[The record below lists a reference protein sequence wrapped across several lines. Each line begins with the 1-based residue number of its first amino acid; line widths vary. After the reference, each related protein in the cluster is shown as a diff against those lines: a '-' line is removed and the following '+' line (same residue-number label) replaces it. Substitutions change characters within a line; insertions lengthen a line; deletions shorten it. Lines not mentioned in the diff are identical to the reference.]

1 MSRGV
6 SGMAA
11 ASKPEEPALP
21 APPRQNLYK
30 PAAGAE
36 MENSPF
42 AGGGG
47 IAPASSPCDGACSAR
62 TPQAPVRLDVSLTKA
77 APAGAA
83 GAGLFLSGARQEAV
97 SADSAIADA
106 GEGAPAQPG
115 AGPAPAPMETINEA
129 SFKRA
134 AAVGQGSGGG
144 VTYAARKSAARSAG
158 ATAVRGSAKAGAKSE
173 TMYYKPTTSV
183 GGHILG
189 NYTAGDGKAANRFK
203 VTAFRSVPS
212 GDGTKEIW
220 KAAGYGTLVFT
231 DSGRSFEYLD
241 AQDKRIAGPWSGDYP
256 MRLWDIFEYTGKT
269 YLLLNIEHNGK
280 YTFKYYLV
288 EAGHLDFAGA
298 IEYRG
303 SDY

>member
-1 MSRGV
+1 
-6 SGMAA
+6 
-11 ASKPEEPALP
+11 
-21 APPRQNLYK
+21 
-30 PAAGAE
+30 
-36 MENSPF
+36 
-42 AGGGG
+42 
-47 IAPASSPCDGACSAR
+47 
-62 TPQAPVRLDVSLTKA
+62 
-77 APAGAA
+77 
-83 GAGLFLSGARQEAV
+83 
-97 SADSAIADA
+97 
-106 GEGAPAQPG
+106 
-115 AGPAPAPMETINEA
+115 
-129 SFKRA
+129 
-134 AAVGQGSGGG
+134 
-144 VTYAARKSAARSAG
+144 
-158 ATAVRGSAKAGAKSE
+158 
-173 TMYYKPTTSV
+173 MYYKPTTSV